1 MKRLI
6 VSLLCAALILA
17 LAACSDSSSKSRSA
31 GQPAGVNDVL
41 AQGVAAQNAQASSTP
56 TSPAASQQPNKA
68 VSGANDIKKAQASSI
83 DAASQIDIDLT
94 ALSSVLV
101 YSEVYNMML
110 SPEKYVGKTVKMH
123 GPFSYFLDEATGKYY
138 FACIIEDATACCA
151 QGLEFELKEN
161 LVFPED
167 YPAVGEDICVI
178 GVFDTYQEGGYT
190 YCTLRNASL
199 SQL

>member
-1 MKRLI
+1 MKKLI

-56 TSPAASQQPNKA
+56 ASPAALQPDKA
-68 VSGANDIKKAQASSI
+68 VSGASDVKKAQASSI

-110 SPEKYVGKTVKMH
+110 SPEKYIGKTVKMH

-178 GVFDTYQEGGYT
+178 GVFDTYQEGSYT